1 MKRVSIK
8 RDIYLYLFGLVIS
21 LTAIYGLMISQSYQI
36 GLNES
41 AKYGF
46 LYELKLA
53 ETEFLATGKIPQS
66 QSSTLQVYSDFN
78 QIPAKFLQQFD
89 WETFENDVI
98 YEDYIANAS
107 ASGGYGE
114 YLYAALHYVEAKNS
128 YLYVVSQYD
137 EAVYTELLSQSPP
150 ESVSKFNSAFLI
162 VGALLLF
169 VFLLIRLLIHRLT
182 KPIITLSQWSLTLN
196 LQETNKLEKFRYTEV
211 DLLAKQLIES
221 VKQQREAIEREEFFL
236 RAASHELRTPVSI
249 ISASGE
255 MLTRLSDSM
264 TKGGQRAVARIN
276 RSVVTMQNLITTLLW
291 MSRNQLDDLEIKE
304 VDLEQLVQT
313 ILANHQY
320 LQDGKQ
326 VAIKVNASPQ
336 NSPVKLPSIL
346 VEIVLTNLIRNALQ
360 HTKQGAISI
369 ELSGS
374 DVQVTNS
381 LEDSE
386 SSSSEVSFGIG
397 LILIERLCR
406 HQEWK
411 FEYHQD
417 TEFIASVSFQSHR
430 TQSE

>member
-53 ETEFLATGKIPQS
+53 ETEFLATGKLPQS

-98 YEDYIANAS
+98 YEDYIANAG
-107 ASGGYGE
+107 GGYGE

-182 KPIITLSQWSLTLN
+182 KPIITLSQWSQTLN

-221 VKQQREAIEREEFFL
+221 VKQQREAIERRSSF
-236 RAASHELRTPVSI
+236 
-249 ISASGE
+249 SAP
-255 MLTRLSDSM
+255 
-264 TKGGQRAVARIN
+264 
-276 RSVVTMQNLITTLLW
+276 
-291 MSRNQLDDLEIKE
+291 
-304 VDLEQLVQT
+304 
-313 ILANHQY
+313 LAT
-320 LQDGKQ
+320 
-326 VAIKVNASPQ
+326 S
-336 NSPVKLPSIL
+336 
-346 VEIVLTNLIRNALQ
+346 
-360 HTKQGAISI
+360 
-369 ELSGS
+369 
-374 DVQVTNS
+374 
-381 LEDSE
+381 
-386 SSSSEVSFGIG
+386 
-397 LILIERLCR
+397 
-406 HQEWK
+406 
-411 FEYHQD
+411 
-417 TEFIASVSFQSHR
+417 
-430 TQSE
+430 

>member
-53 ETEFLATGKIPQS
+53 ETEFLTTGKIPQS

-78 QIPAKFLQQFD
+78 QIPVKFLQQFA

-98 YEDYIANAS
+98 YEDYIAN

-182 KPIITLSQWSLTLN
+182 KPIITLSQWSQTLN
-196 LQETNKLEKFRYTEV
+196 LQETNKLERFRYTEV
-211 DLLAKQLIES
+211 DLLAKQLVES

-320 LQDGKQ
+320 LQDRKQ
-326 VAIKVNASPQ
+326 VAIEVSATPS

-360 HTKQGAISI
+360 HTKQGAINI
-369 ELSGS
+369 ELSDFG
-374 DVQVTNS
+374 VQVTNS

-406 HQEWK
+406 HQEWE
-411 FEYHQD
+411 FEYHQE
-417 TEFIASVSFQSHR
+417 TEFIASVSFQSGGS
-430 TQSE
+430 QSE

>member
-89 WETFENDVI
+89 WEMFENDVI
-98 YEDYIANAS
+98 YEDYIAN

-182 KPIITLSQWSLTLN
+182 KPIITLSQWSQTLN
-196 LQETNKLEKFRYTEV
+196 LLETNKLEKFRYTEV

-255 MLTRLSDSM
+255 MLTRLSDTM

-291 MSRNQLDDLEIKE
+291 MSRNQLNDLEIKE

-326 VAIKVNASPQ
+326 VAIKVSASPQ

-346 VEIVLTNLIRNALQ
+346 AEIVLTNLIRNALQ
-360 HTKQGAISI
+360 HTKQGAIDI

-381 LEDSE
+381 LEGSE

-411 FEYHQD
+411 FEYHQE
-417 TEFIASVSFQSHR
+417 TEFIASVSFQSDR
-430 TQSE
+430 SQSE